1 MNGAHVHLLL
11 NHIPILG
18 TLFALILLCFG
29 YFLRQEIL
37 SKAALWTL
45 VVAALISIPA
55 FLSGEEAEHAVEGI
69 IGVSMV
75 SVEEHEEQAEI
86 AYWAILFSGAI
97 ALGTLLSAMKGRTLN
112 RTLLL
117 LNVCFMVGTFAL
129 MARAGNSGGSIRHPE
144 IHSSDPGQK
153 AQHEGAAGVEGEEH
167 ED

>member
-18 TLFALILLCFG
+18 TLFAIILLFFG
-29 YFLRQEIL
+29 YFLRQQIL
-37 SKAALWTL
+37 SKAGLWTL
-45 VVAALISIPA
+45 IVASIISIPS

-86 AYWAILFSGAI
+86 AYWAILLSGAI
-97 ALGTLLSAMKGRTLN
+97 SLGILLPTFKGQQLN
-112 RTLLL
+112 RILLVA
-117 LNVCFMVGTFAL
+117 NMFFMIVTFLL

-144 IHSSDPGQK
+144 IAGSSSVQSPLP
-153 AQHEGAAGVEGEEH
+153 EGNDENRFL
-167 ED
+167 EDD